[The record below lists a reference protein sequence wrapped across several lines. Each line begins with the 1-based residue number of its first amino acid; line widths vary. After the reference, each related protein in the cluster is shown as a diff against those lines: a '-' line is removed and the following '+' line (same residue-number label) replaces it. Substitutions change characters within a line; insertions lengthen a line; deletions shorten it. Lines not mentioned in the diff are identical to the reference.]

1 MKQQEKQKIVDLLAV
16 YIQNK
21 GSQNK
26 AAHSLKG
33 VSSAVISHLMN
44 GNWEPYADDMFRK
57 IGNQIGYNSNNWK
70 FVNTSNSSFLLAT
83 LDKVKKQQSVVTIL
97 AIAGSGKSET
107 SKKYDSDNAD
117 VIRIECASYWDEK
130 RFLQEILLKMGIR
143 NPHNRIPQM
152 MEEIIKGIQNYDA
165 PPQLIFDEVD
175 KLGDRLLYFLIT
187 FYNELK
193 WKCSIVLL
201 STYYFKKR
209 LEDGFRNRRKGYEE
223 LISRFGTY
231 IEFEQTS
238 AADVKLLSEAQGIVD
253 AVVIKVIQKNCNGD
267 LRIASELIRIYKL
280 EKNV

>member
-1 MKQQEKQKIVDLLAV
+1 MTQKEKQKIVDLLA
-16 YIQNK
+16 IFIKNK

-26 AAHSLKG
+26 AANSLKG
-33 VSSAVISHLMN
+33 VSSAVLSHLMN
-44 GNWEPYADDMFRK
+44 GNWEPYTDEMFRK
-57 IGNQIGYNSNNWK
+57 IGNQIGYNSSSWQ
-70 FVNTSNSSFLLAT
+70 FVNTTNAGFILQT
-83 LDKVKKQQSVVTIL
+83 LDKVKQQQSVVTIL
-97 AIAGSGKSET
+97 AVAGSGKSEIT
-107 SKKYDSDNAD
+107 KKYASENND

-152 MEEIIKGIQNYDA
+152 MEEIINAIDTYDT
-165 PPQLIFDEVD
+165 PPQLQFDEVD

-209 LEDGFRNRRKGYEE
+209 LEDGYRNRRKGYEE
-223 LISRFGTY
+223 LLSRFGTF

-238 AADVKLLSEAQGIVD
+238 AADVFLLCEGQGIQE
-253 AVVIKVIQKNCNGD
+253 KSIQKLISKKSNSD
-267 LRIASELIRIYKL
+267 LRVATELIRIYKL
-280 EKNV
+280 ENGI

>member
-1 MKQQEKQKIVDLLAV
+1 MEQKEKQKIVDLLQV
-16 YIQNK
+16 YVNNK

-33 VSSAVISHLMN
+33 VSSAVVSHLLN

-57 IGNQIGYNSNNWK
+57 IGNQIGYSSQNWR
-70 FVNTSNSSFLLAT
+70 FVNTTNATFLLET

-97 AIAGSGKSET
+97 AIAGSGKSEV
-107 SKKYDSDNAD
+107 SKKYAKDNND

-130 RFLQEILLKMGIR
+130 RFLQEILMKMGIR

-152 MEEIIKGIQNYDA
+152 MEEIINGIQNYDT
-165 PPQLIFDEVD
+165 PPELIFDEVD

-193 WKCSIVLL
+193 WKCSIALL

-223 LISRFGTY
+223 LLSRFGTF

-238 AADVKLLSEAQGIVD
+238 AADIRLLSEAQGISD
-253 AVVIKVIQKNCNGD
+253 KAIITAICKKCNGD

-280 EKNV
+280 ENGI

>member
-1 MKQQEKQKIVDLLAV
+1 MEQKEKVKIVDLLGV
-16 YIQNK
+16 YIKNK

-33 VSSAVISHLMN
+33 VSSAVLSHLMN

-57 IGNQIGYNSNNWK
+57 IGNQIGYNSQNWQ
-70 FVNTSNSSFLLAT
+70 FVNTTNSNFLLNT
-83 LDKVKKQQSVVTIL
+83 LEKAKVQQSVMTIL
-97 AIAGSGKSET
+97 AVAGSGKTET
-107 SKKYDSDNAD
+107 SKRYTENNTD
-117 VIRIECASYWDEK
+117 VVRVECASYWDEK
-130 RFLQEILLKMGIR
+130 RFLQEILLKMGIK

-152 MEEIIKGIQNYDA
+152 MEEIIKGIQNYDT
-165 PPQLIFDEVD
+165 PPLLIFDEVD

-223 LISRFGTY
+223 LLSRFGTF
-231 IEFEQTS
+231 IEFDQTS
-238 AADVKLLSEAQGIVD
+238 AADVRLLCQGQGIED
-253 AVVIKVIQKNCNGD
+253 AAIIQGIAKKSNGD
-267 LRIASELIRIYKL
+267 LRKASELIRIYKL
-280 EKNV
+280 ENGI